1 MPMLKKY
8 PKVAPAEESKIGPS
22 IEALKFI
29 INYSKAVEAKT
40 LGKQKV
46 LFQLN

>member
-8 PKVAPAEESKIGPS
+8 SNVAPAEESKIGPT

-29 INYSKAVEAKT
+29 INYSKAVEAKKI
-40 LGKQKV
+40 GKEKM

>member
-8 PKVAPAEESKIGPS
+8 PKVAPVQESKVGPT

-29 INYSKAVEAKT
+29 INYSKAVEAKEI
-40 LGKQKV
+40 GKDKM

>member
-1 MPMLKKY
+1 MLKKY
-8 PKVAPAEESKIGPS
+8 LKDAPAEESKIGPT

-29 INYSKAVEAKT
+29 INYSKAVEAKKI
-40 LGKQKV
+40 GKEKI

>member
-1 MPMLKKY
+1 MLKKY
-8 PKVAPAEESKIGPS
+8 PKIAPAEESKIGPT

-29 INYSKAVEAKT
+29 INYSKAVE
-40 LGKQKV
+40 GKKIGKEKL

>member
-1 MPMLKKY
+1 MLKKY

-29 INYSKAVEAKT
+29 INYSKAIETKEI
-40 LGKQKV
+40 GKQKM